1 MRVELILFLMLFLAA
16 PAWAAHEA
24 GMVGPFNISFDMN
37 TTMKYSVIVEG
48 PSSDV
53 TSSGVKFTRYYLT
66 VDSAEYFAL
75 LVLTEYEK
83 PMLASIDANKDIVV
97 AALQGA
103 GADQPKLYQ
112 PLIDG
117 QPGVLGSF
125 RFENQY
131 TGQGTYAQGDIVVA
145 ASYSP
150 DGAVLDNG
158 EYRGR
163 ANCRVISTYP
173 WEIIRDLLYTLQVE
187 VPKEK
192 SMIVPKNQS

>member
-1 MRVELILFLMLFLAA
+1 MRVELILFLILFLVA
-16 PAWAAHEA
+16 PAWAVHEA

-37 TTMKYSVIVEG
+37 TTMKYTVIVEG
-48 PSSDV
+48 PSSSV

-66 VDSAEYFAL
+66 VDSADYFAL

-131 TGQGTYAQGDIVVA
+131 TGPETYTQGDIVVA

-150 DGAVLDNG
+150 DGAVQDSG

-163 ANCRVISTYP
+163 TNCRVISTYP

-187 VPKEK
+187 VPKEE
-192 SMIVPKNQS
+192 SVPGNQS

>member
-1 MRVELILFLMLFLAA
+1 MRVELILFLILFLVA

-37 TTMKYSVIVEG
+37 TTTKYSVIVEG
-48 PSSDV
+48 PSNDV

-75 LVLTEYEK
+75 LALTEYEK

-97 AALQGA
+97 AALQGS

-131 TGQGTYAQGDIVVA
+131 TGPETYQQGDIVVA

-150 DGAVLDNG
+150 DGAVQDSG

-163 ANCRVISTYP
+163 TNCRVISTYP
-173 WEIIRDLLYTLQVE
+173 WETIRDLLYTLHIE
-187 VPKEK
+187 VPKEE
-192 SMIVPKNQS
+192 SIPGNQS